1 MPVLAER
8 TAGNRES
15 CSGDAQ
21 SGDPVVQRGHP
32 DRASTGRRRS
42 QADRSTLKPRG
53 DRNPRQR
60 QPDAVPWRRSQR
72 AATRSQPCISATGPG
87 SAASNRPG
95 PSPPAGAGPTRVLM
109 LLRAIP
115 AATPSSDAHPGS
127 TSGQR
132 KRPPRAP
139 ANTKGPKGRSLP
151 AEAKPELEMKMNMEM
166 DSQHHTLRSCP
177 QRPTRSEAMSRPTAA
192 AGPLVASGS
201 GTRNSRA
208 AAGVQGHNG
217 SSRPNPPESADPA
230 AASCRRRAAALRSA
244 RGCDQEQGRH
254 PIRSWRPPADPHAGL
269 HDGPPGGPRPATPA
283 RHGCGGSPRAGC
295 RRSP

>member
-1 MPVLAER
+1 MHTQAAPQ
-8 TAGNRES
+8 GKG
-15 CSGDAQ
+15 SG
-21 SGDPVVQRGHP
+21 PPEHP
-32 DRASTGRRRS
+32 HT
-42 QADRSTLKPRG
+42 Q
-53 DRNPRQR
+53 
-60 QPDAVPWRRSQR
+60 
-72 AATRSQPCISATGPG
+72 
-87 SAASNRPG
+87 
-95 PSPPAGAGPTRVLM
+95 
-109 LLRAIP
+109 
-115 AATPSSDAHPGS
+115 
-127 TSGQR
+127 
-132 KRPPRAP
+132 
-139 ANTKGPKGRSLP
+139 GPKGRSLP

-244 RGCDQEQGRH
+244 RGCDQEQGRY
-254 PIRSWRPPADPHAGL
+254 PIRSWRPPSAGRPATPPGGRPAD
-269 HDGPPGGPRPATPA
+269 PPGGPRPATPA